1 MTSVHSVVV
10 VEDNGVVSAQRE
22 NVTYTQS
29 GKDIRGTKMEISR
42 VCFFCFPE
50 IEEKNFKTQ
59 TTKTTTTT
67 AHTKNGSPSL

>member
-29 GKDIRGTKMEISR
+29 GKDVRGTKMEISR
-42 VCFFCFPE
+42 VFFFAFQ
-50 IEEKNFKTQ
+50 K
-59 TTKTTTTT
+59 
-67 AHTKNGSPSL
+67 